1 MSKTG
6 LDVKL
11 HGGKASGGN
20 DDEFAKGIVAKPS
33 EQEAIQ
39 GEGELK
45 LGETTLL
52 YGGGLFKKESTGL
65 TDGVSDRQE
74 LNQDSS
80 EPNYNYDV
88 DPMTGNAPERKV
100 GRSNNMEVTGKRG
113 NKFSIGEV

>member
-6 LDVKL
+6 LDVKM
-11 HGGKASGGN
+11 HGGGGG
-20 DDEFAKGIVAKPS
+20 DDEFAKGIVGKPT

-39 GEGELK
+39 GEGEMK

-52 YGGGLFKKESTGL
+52 YGGGLFRQEKTGL

-74 LNQDSS
+74 LNQDTS

-100 GRSNNMEVTGKRG
+100 GRSNNQEVTGKRG

>member
-11 HGGKASGGN
+11 HGGRASGGN

-39 GEGELK
+39 KENELG
-45 LGETTLL
+45 LGKTTFI
-52 YGGGLFKKESTGL
+52 YGGGYFVKESAGL
-65 TDGVSDRQE
+65 VDGVSARME

-80 EPNYNYDV
+80 EPTYNYDV

-100 GRSNNMEVTGKRG
+100 GRVNNEEVPGKRG
-113 NKFSIGEV
+113 NTFSIGEV